1 MNNIIVYIKILYFPE
16 NGVVIKNEITGVNF
30 FENPRVLLKS
40 GKCLPEQFLPPC
52 ISYTCS
58 VTTPGKRKQNA
69 LLMGSYR

>member
-30 FENPRVLLKS
+30 LENPRVLLKS

-52 ISYTCS
+52 ISSTCS
-58 VTTPGKRKQNA
+58 VTTPGKRKQKA
-69 LLMGSYR
+69 LLMGSKL